1 MLFSSGFLVNLVKL
15 MQVKMSQKRE
25 DIERSWS
32 MVELCSHVLLH
43 GIHGVLLSL
52 GDSGYLVPDLY
63 LGSEPWQ
70 TEWDNKKPRNRI
82 TNKRTGTEE

>member
-15 MQVKMSQKRE
+15 MQVKMSQKKE

-43 GIHGVLLSL
+43 GINEVLLSL
-52 GDSGYLVPDLY
+52 VDSGYLVPVLY
-63 LGSEPWQ
+63 LAVGLGKQSGVVKTQEI
-70 TEWDNKKPRNRI
+70 E
-82 TNKRTGTEE
+82 